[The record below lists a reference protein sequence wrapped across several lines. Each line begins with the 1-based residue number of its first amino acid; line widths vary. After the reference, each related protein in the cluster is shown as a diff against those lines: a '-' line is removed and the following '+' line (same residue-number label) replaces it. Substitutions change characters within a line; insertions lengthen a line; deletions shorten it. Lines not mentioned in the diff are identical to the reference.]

1 MNGET
6 DRQKDDL
13 VNVNLPSTSSTLHYV
28 EVEYRNEWDSAL
40 YFKMLKNQIERYVPK
55 GLKLRQ
61 RKKKGYFKKVSKVLL
76 GGYNGKS
83 EPNWEHKSRHYKGDG
98 SDPLIKVL

>member
-13 VNVNLPSTSSTLHYV
+13 VNVNLPCTSSTLHYV
-28 EVEYRNEWDSAL
+28 EVEYRNEWDIAP
-40 YFKMLKNQIERYVPK
+40 YFKMLKIQIERYIRK

-61 RKKKGYFKKVSKVLL
+61 GKEEYFKK
-76 GGYNGKS
+76 GK
-83 EPNWEHKSRHYKGDG
+83 
-98 SDPLIKVL
+98 

>member
-13 VNVNLPSTSSTLHYV
+13 VNVNLPCTSSTLHYV
-28 EVEYRNEWDSAL
+28 DVEYRNEWDIAP
-40 YFKMLKNQIERYVPK
+40 YFKMLKIQIERYIRK

-61 RKKKGYFKKVSKVLL
+61 GKKEYFKK
-76 GGYNGKS
+76 GK
-83 EPNWEHKSRHYKGDG
+83 
-98 SDPLIKVL
+98 

>member
-13 VNVNLPSTSSTLHYV
+13 VNVNLPSTSSALHYV
-28 EVEYRNEWDSAL
+28 EVEYRNEWDSAP
-40 YFKMLKNQIERYVPK
+40 YFKMLKNQIERYICK

-61 RKKKGYFKKVSKVLL
+61 GKKSVFQKGK
-76 GGYNGKS
+76 
-83 EPNWEHKSRHYKGDG
+83 
-98 SDPLIKVL
+98 

>member
-13 VNVNLPSTSSTLHYV
+13 VNVNLPNTSNTLHYV
-28 EVEYRNEWDSAL
+28 EVEYRNEWDSAP
-40 YFKMLKNQIERYVPK
+40 YFKMLKIQIERYVRK

-61 RKKKGYFKKVSKVLL
+61 GKKRVFQKGK
-76 GGYNGKS
+76 
-83 EPNWEHKSRHYKGDG
+83 
-98 SDPLIKVL
+98 

>member
-13 VNVNLPSTSSTLHYV
+13 VNVNLPCTSSTLHYV
-28 EVEYRNEWDSAL
+28 EVEYRNEWDIAP
-40 YFKMLKNQIERYVPK
+40 YFKMLKIQIERYIRK

-61 RKKKGYFKKVSKVLL
+61 GKKEYFKK
-76 GGYNGKS
+76 GK
-83 EPNWEHKSRHYKGDG
+83 
-98 SDPLIKVL
+98 